1 MVIWGVTAIDFF
13 FISAGITIWIV
24 LLSWLFIF
32 FKIARIMKQAEIEV
46 KSMKDNLKLT
56 GLNLIGKVLGKGG
69 DINGK

>member
-1 MVIWGVTAIDFF
+1 M
-13 FISAGITIWIV
+13 
-24 LLSWLFIF
+24 
-32 FKIARIMKQAEIEV
+32 RQAEIEV